1 MKSISTERS
10 FADLIPFSE
19 QLHQHIIDTLDNRY
33 VKAVEAENKLSSH
46 IDYAMSC
53 LTPDQQ
59 LEVAKAL
66 TDIMQASIKD
76 STTLHKLNA
85 TAQLLDS
92 LSRELQAISTM
103 SDIDVIR
110 NAIQVVSSQVIT
122 VKKTLES
129 K

>member
-1 MKSISTERS
+1 MKSISAERS
-10 FADLIPFSE
+10 FTDLIPFSE
-19 QLHQHIIDTLDNRY
+19 QLHQYIIDTLDNRY
-33 VKAVEAENKLSSH
+33 IKAVEAENKLSKH

-103 SDIDVIR
+103 SDIDVMR